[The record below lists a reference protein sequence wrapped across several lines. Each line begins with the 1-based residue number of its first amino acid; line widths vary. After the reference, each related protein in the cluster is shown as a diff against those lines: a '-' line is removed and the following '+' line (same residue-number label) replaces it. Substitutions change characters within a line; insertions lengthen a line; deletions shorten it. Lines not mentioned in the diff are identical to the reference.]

1 MNSSITE
8 LWYRFRN
15 GLLDS
20 TVLNKSTNAVSEFI
34 PIELTNLLTLN
45 NGQNLAKDGIFK
57 LIQNGKLN
65 NIWVKYKYI
74 GKEIPF
80 AIATEF
86 DNGNVCLTINQ
97 YNKEISIVTFGFT
110 PENYDLRDVS
120 KYIQDKNIISK
131 DLNEFLKS
139 QIMFNEM
146 E

>member
-74 GKEIPF
+74 GKENIVD
-80 AIATEF
+80 I
-86 DNGNVCLTINQ
+86 
-97 YNKEISIVTFGFT
+97 YNKNMYISI
-110 PENYDLRDVS
+110 
-120 KYIQDKNIISK
+120 
-131 DLNEFLKS
+131 
-139 QIMFNEM
+139 
-146 E
+146 

>member
-1 MNSSITE
+1 M
-8 LWYRFRN
+8 
-15 GLLDS
+15 
-20 TVLNKSTNAVSEFI
+20 
-34 PIELTNLLTLN
+34 
-45 NGQNLAKDGIFK
+45 
-57 LIQNGKLN
+57 N

-74 GKEIPF
+74 GKENIVDIYNKNTSSKNGKFSNEIPF